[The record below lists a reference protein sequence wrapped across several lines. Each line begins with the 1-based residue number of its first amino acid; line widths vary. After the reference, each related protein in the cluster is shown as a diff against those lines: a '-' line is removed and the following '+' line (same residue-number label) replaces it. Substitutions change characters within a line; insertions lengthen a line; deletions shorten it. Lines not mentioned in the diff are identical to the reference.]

1 MADIQYT
8 IGAKDNATPAID
20 KVGGALDKLTAKT
33 KEAGDTAQKSMNR
46 ITLSFADLAKGA
58 GVIAVANLAVQGLQK
73 AWSSFTGSLAGASA
87 AYDTQVEAV
96 KGLETALRLNG
107 EEVSGQS
114 ATLQKFAGDLQALTG
129 VGDEVTLGLMK
140 QASMLGVSADKLQ
153 DTAKAAIGLAEATGG
168 DLEAGLRAARLA
180 QEGNFTALQK
190 IIPALKDAATDEEK
204 LAMVQAF
211 ATKGLEAKVDASN
224 RLVGAEERA
233 AGAVGDLM
241 EVVGS
246 LLAPVREVIA
256 IGIKAMAEALT
267 GILAP
272 AATYVADLFEKWK
285 PIIVQAIEDAVNAVV
300 AGITI
305 AEVIFANFGSVVGM
319 VIDSIKLKYETYR
332 ADTEHL
338 FVTTIPAYL
347 TWFADNFFNI
357 IETAFSAVYTVI
369 SNHISKISDAF
380 TAFWN
385 FIASR
390 GGTDL
395 LGQLGEIAGRS
406 YLDGFSSS
414 IESMPTVAERA
425 LTEREQELQNK
436 IGETAGNLAKQFN
449 EKFAERAIRLGE
461 GVGDNLAAGI
471 DLALKKQIDD
481 AKLTDGI
488 SALANKGSQIASL
501 SATESR
507 LLTRGPGSRETVED
521 LLKQVI
527 RNTSMTATA
536 SMDTAAKQAEIESR
550 ARETRDAITRKS
562 EIMFASP
569 PV

>member
-8 IGAKDNATPAID
+8 IGAKDAATPAID

-73 AWSSFTGSLAGASA
+73 AWSSFTGALSGASA

-204 LAMVQAF
+204 LAKVQAF

-241 EVVGS
+241 EVVGA
-246 LLAPVREVIA
+246 LIAPIREVIA
-256 IGIKAMAEALT
+256 IGIRAMAEALT

-272 AATYVADLFEKWK
+272 AATYVADLFERWK
-285 PIIVQAIEDAVNAVV
+285 PTIISLIEEVVNRTIATITMAEVGFRNFGAVV
-300 AGITI
+300 GY
-305 AEVIFANFGSVVGM
+305 VVDN
-319 VIDSIKLKYETYR
+319 ILLAYETYR
-332 ADTEHL
+332 ANTEHL
-338 FVTTIPAYL
+338 FVTTLPAYI
-347 TWFADNFFNI
+347 TWFVDNFYNI
-357 IETAFSAVYTVI
+357 IETGFNAVLTFVTNI
-369 SNHISKISDAF
+369 GRNIADAF
-380 TAFWN
+380 AAIWD
-385 FIASR
+385 FISS
-390 GGTDL
+390 GGQTDVL
-395 LGQLGEIAGRS
+395 SNLGEIAGRN
-406 YLDGFSSS
+406 LMDGFKSTV
-414 IESMPTVAERA
+414 ESLPQIAERA
-425 LTEREQELQNK
+425 MTAREQELQNR
-436 IGETAGNLAKQFN
+436 IGVVGANLANQFN
-449 EKFAERAIRLGE
+449 EKFAARAVKLGQ
-461 GVGDNLAAGI
+461 GVGD
-471 DLALKKQIDD
+471 DLAKNVELSLNKKIEEIEKETGVALKDN
-481 AKLTDGI
+481 KLVKNGMQD
-488 SALANKGSQIASL
+488 LNAN
-501 SATESR
+501 ESR
-507 LLTRGPGSRETVED
+507 LLTRGRVEKFDPMEQMAMDIAAMKHSTAKSAEAAALAASELEQIQINTAD
-521 LLKQVI
+521 LAFMVGI
-527 RNTSMTATA
+527 
-536 SMDTAAKQAEIESR
+536 
-550 ARETRDAITRKS
+550 
-562 EIMFASP
+562 P
-569 PV
+569 